1 MLRDLSKEKFL
12 SEADLDQVVCV
23 VANLLEEVITLSEKV
38 LALEGTADVDDMQK
52 RIDAMITRV
61 LAPLA

>member
-1 MLRDLSKEKFL
+1 MLRDLSKEKLL

>member
-1 MLRDLSKEKFL
+1 MLRDLAKEKLL
-12 SEADLDQVVCV
+12 SEADLDQVGCV
-23 VANLLEEVITLSEKV
+23 VANLLEEVTTLSERV
-38 LALEGTADVDDMQK
+38 LALEGTADADAMQE